1 MPSLCAFG
9 LFDAARGT
17 VCSGVDRSSSG
28 TWRRGAK
35 MPWANSPAFCP
46 VCSGVGLQ
54 RGASARLPAVL
65 SAQGRWVVA
74 LQFPPFLP
82 AVGNF
87 CPPPRLLRKLLA
99 LSPQVIFHHVALKS
113 WALLGAERDPL
124 TPSYLWRGDPETSS
138 MSRRGQPFPGGHRS
152 TGTWWPNASVGGGS
166 EISDCR
172 AMKVTSYFLQRVR

>member
-1 MPSLCAFG
+1 MQLGEQSALGWTGPPQAPGDGEQRCPGRIRQRSAPFAPG
-9 LFDAARGT
+9 
-17 VCSGVDRSSSG
+17 SGCREGPAPACLLSSPLK
-28 TWRRGAK
+28 A
-35 MPWANSPAFCP
+35 
-46 VCSGVGLQ
+46 VGLWPC
-54 RGASARLPAVL
+54 S
-65 SAQGRWVVA
+65 
-74 LQFPPFLP
+74 FLP
-82 AVGNF
+82 SSLRLETSA
-87 CPPPRLLRKLLA
+87 PPPRLLRKLLA